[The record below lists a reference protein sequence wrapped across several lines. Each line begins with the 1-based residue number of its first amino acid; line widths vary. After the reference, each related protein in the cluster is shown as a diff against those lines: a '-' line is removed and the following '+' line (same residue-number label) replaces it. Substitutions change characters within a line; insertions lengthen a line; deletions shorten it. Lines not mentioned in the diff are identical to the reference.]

1 MIRTSH
7 WQPWTRSSGSA
18 SCRTDRRR
26 ASGDA
31 PLLSFGIVL
40 LHRLVPLFLSALQQ
54 RVTIF
59 RQNILLLD
67 HFIHR
72 VAVTLEIFLAAGVSL
87 CNASTWIAVFL
98 ALFRC
103 FCEGDVRCFKGDS
116 LIWCAN
122 RRVTQVPA
130 SIGGEWHR
138 EFRRTNSVAFVSVFI
153 HMRNEHWIGRP
164 QDRRLGCDRVRPLW
178 AEVQTIGDR
187 YFVRFIDSRNL
198 RKRIICQRNQRPIGN
213 TRVAA
218 RGRWSIVTD
227 PGIHVCDHGAPEIP
241 DGKWTL
247 GLLPEQVAAA
257 LGGRKWS
264 REMLQTGEVID
275 ADLVRDLHVSFA
287 VRGRVNERCN
297 SAPILVGS
305 VREEDLR
312 DRVFGASPVEQS
324 CAGVRQ
330 RIAFRFI
337 SEGEDIGGKE

>member
-31 PLLSFGIVL
+31 PLLIFGIVL

-138 EFRRTNSVAFVSVFI
+138 EFRRTNSITFVSVFI
-153 HMRNEHWIGRP
+153 HLRNEHWKGCP
-164 QDRRLGCDRVRPLW
+164 WHRRLSGDRVRPLR
-178 AEVQTIGDR
+178 AEVQTIGDG
-187 YFVRFIDSRNL
+187 YFVRLIGSRNL
-198 RKRIICQRNQRPIGN
+198 RKRIICQRNQSSVGN
-213 TRVAA
+213 AWVAA
-218 RGRWSIVTD
+218 RGRRCI
-227 PGIHVCDHGAPEIP
+227 
-241 DGKWTL
+241 
-247 GLLPEQVAAA
+247 AAY
-257 LGGRKWS
+257 
-264 REMLQTGEVID
+264 
-275 ADLVRDLHVSFA
+275 
-287 VRGRVNERCN
+287 
-297 SAPILVGS
+297 P
-305 VREEDLR
+305 
-312 DRVFGASPVEQS
+312 
-324 CAGVRQ
+324 
-330 RIAFRFI
+330 
-337 SEGEDIGGKE
+337 